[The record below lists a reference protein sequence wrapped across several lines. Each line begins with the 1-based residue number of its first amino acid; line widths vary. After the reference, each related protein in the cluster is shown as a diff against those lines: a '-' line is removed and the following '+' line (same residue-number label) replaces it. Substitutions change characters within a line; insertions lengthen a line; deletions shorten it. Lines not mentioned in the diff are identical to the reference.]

1 MDDERDGMN
10 TDFSEPGA
18 TRVTYEMDDGVRLV
32 GETFGPDDAP
42 PVVLAHGGGQTRYA
56 WTRVARR
63 LGAAGWH
70 AVALDL
76 RGHGE
81 SDWDA
86 AGDYTIPRF
95 GRDLDHVARQFARP
109 PVIVGASLGGNAGL
123 LVAGQGDDA
132 PCRGLVL
139 VDITPKID
147 EKGVDKIIGFMGRH
161 LEDGFASYDE
171 AAEAIAGYTD
181 RGARRSNRDSL
192 RRYLRE
198 RPDGRLRW
206 HWDPQFIVGRKS
218 SRMAPESLG
227 QLEGALAAA
236 TVPILLVR
244 GSNSDLVND
253 ASVAE
258 FLRIAP
264 EAQFRDVTGAGHMIV
279 GDRNDVF
286 AETLDDF
293 LNGL

>member
-1 MDDERDGMN
+1 M
-10 TDFSEPGA
+10 TTLTCEPGA
-18 TRVTYEMDDGVRLV
+18 TRVTYTMDDGVTLV
-32 GETFGPDDAP
+32 GEAFGAADAP
-42 PVVLAHGGGQTRYA
+42 PVILAHGGGQTRYA
-56 WTRVARR
+56 WSRVAQR
-63 LGAAGWH
+63 LGDAGWQ

-95 GRDLDHVARQFARP
+95 GYDLDHVARQFDTK

-123 LVAGQGDDA
+123 LVAGQGADA

-161 LEDGFASYDE
+161 MEEGFASYDE
-171 AAEAIAGYTD
+171 AAEAIAGYTN
-181 RGARRSNRDSL
+181 RKGRKSNRDSL

-198 RPDGRLRW
+198 GEDGRLRW
-206 HWDPQFIVGRKS
+206 HWDPKFIVGRKS

-227 QLEGALAAA
+227 QLEGALAAT

-253 ASVAE
+253 ESVAE
-258 FLRIAP
+258 FLKIAP
-264 EAQFRDVTGAGHMIV
+264 QAQFRDVTGAGHMIV

-293 LNGL
+293 LSGL

>member
-1 MDDERDGMN
+1 M
-10 TDFSEPGA
+10 TIQTCEPGA
-18 TRVTYEMDDGVRLV
+18 TRVTYKMDDGVTLV
-32 GETFGPDDAP
+32 GEAFGAVDAP
-42 PVVLAHGGGQTRYA
+42 PVILAHGGGQTRYA
-56 WTRVARR
+56 WSRVAQR
-63 LGAAGWH
+63 LGDAGWQ

-81 SDWDA
+81 SDWHEG
-86 AGDYTIPRF
+86 GDYSIPRF
-95 GRDLDHVARQFARP
+95 GHDLDHVARQFGQK

-123 LVAGQGDDA
+123 LVAGQGADA

-147 EKGVDKIIGFMGRH
+147 ERGVDKIIGFMGRH
-161 LEDGFASYDE
+161 MDEGFASYDE
-171 AAEAIAGYTD
+171 AAEAIAGYTN
-181 RGARRSNRDSL
+181 RKGRKSNRDSL

-198 RPDGRLRW
+198 GEDGRLRW
-206 HWDPQFIVGRKS
+206 HWDPAFIVGRKS

-227 QLEGALAAA
+227 QLEGALAAV

-253 ASVAE
+253 ESVAE
-258 FLRIAP
+258 FLKIAP
-264 EAQFRDVTGAGHMIV
+264 QAQFRDVTGAGHMIV

-293 LNGL
+293 LSGL